1 MKNKIAIVTLASVL
15 ATPVLAAPTPDF
27 KLSDFKTVAVQPVLA
42 ASNTRGLFESQLAA
56 MAAGVEGKP
65 ERFAAIKKAA
75 AVALE
80 GQDAGFGFA
89 GKAQDSDLTM
99 LVLGDTLGMIP
110 ALLKA
115 GAHENVKQAAQQLR
129 LFVSKAGSKLAPQVV
144 TALEMTLSAAESGHF
159 QNTSKSL
166 LLAMSLAAD
175 SIQPGSE
182 RLHGYL
188 AVGIYAGF
196 ATVWAVGGQP
206 SPAYAELASPLI
218 ALLEEDAIM
227 GGADRQLAA
236 QLRLIAKELVSETP
250 DNAKVVAAIEAMNRV
265 QAD

>member
-115 GAHENVKQAAQQLR
+115 GAH
-129 LFVSKAGSKLAPQVV
+129 
-144 TALEMTLSAAESGHF
+144 EMTLSAAESGHF